1 MAALL
6 QARGLRKAYRSGE
19 QWLQVLDGC
28 DLSVQPG
35 ERVAI
40 VGPSGVGKSTLLH
53 LLGGLDRPDG
63 GVIEVGGRRIDR
75 MPAAELARFR
85 NASVGMVF
93 QFYHLLPELTAA
105 ENVMMPLLIG
115 GRADEAA
122 DRAADLLGQVG
133 LAERAHHFPA
143 ELSGGERQR
152 VAIARALACAPDLLL
167 ADEPTGNLDQ
177 DNGVRVMQVLEKLH
191 RAQGTTTVLV
201 THNPDLTAGFD
212 RVLVMRPGGLLE
224 PASARAGRS

>member
-177 DNGVRVMQVLEKLH
+177 DNG
-191 RAQGTTTVLV
+191 
-201 THNPDLTAGFD
+201 FD